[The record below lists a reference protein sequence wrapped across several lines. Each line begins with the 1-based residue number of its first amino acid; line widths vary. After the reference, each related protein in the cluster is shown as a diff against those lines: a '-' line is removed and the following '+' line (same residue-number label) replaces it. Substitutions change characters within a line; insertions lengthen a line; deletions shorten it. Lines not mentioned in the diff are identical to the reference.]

1 MNKFDEFDKIKTPSI
16 WKETILANDFRVS
29 KKKREIRIKYILAM
43 VLVIIIITTSSIGIT
58 YALSES
64 FRIWINECF
73 GNNVS
78 ITDSRDLLD
87 GINGDTIV
95 LKQGKGSW
103 YVEDGF
109 IGVVD
114 DNYFYNEV
122 YVLENDKLVAC
133 SINQYQGNIEGE
145 NYSFKYVR
153 YNNRILGFDYQGCI
167 IDVLPRIVDNKIY
180 VCIDMDR
187 KYDLAKV
194 DLVTGELEYITSD
207 HISLNPIISPN
218 QINILINKNDQA
230 WVNYNIETGN
240 SNEVTNINPY
250 MHSNCITFID
260 ENTVITYDGNDGIL
274 LDVLKD
280 TVTPLDNVPLEGTL
294 VNIYDIGDKI
304 VFTNVINGNK
314 CEMDHIY
321 ILGTYCSLDYVALFN
336 NEELYLY
343 DINHNKVVDLNND
356 KKLDEEIEGVS
367 IIDKEHLL
375 ISTDKRVYI
384 LAKEYI
390 NS

>member
-1 MNKFDEFDKIKTPSI
+1 M
-16 WKETILANDFRVS
+16 
-29 KKKREIRIKYILAM
+29 
-43 VLVIIIITTSSIGIT
+43 
-58 YALSES
+58 
-64 FRIWINECF
+64 
-73 GNNVS
+73 
-78 ITDSRDLLD
+78 
-87 GINGDTIV
+87 
-95 LKQGKGSW
+95 
-103 YVEDGF
+103 
-109 IGVVD
+109 
-114 DNYFYNEV
+114 
-122 YVLENDKLVAC
+122 AC

-260 ENTVITYDGNDGIL
+260 
-274 LDVLKD
+274 
-280 TVTPLDNVPLEGTL
+280 
-294 VNIYDIGDKI
+294 
-304 VFTNVINGNK
+304 
-314 CEMDHIY
+314 
-321 ILGTYCSLDYVALFN
+321 
-336 NEELYLY
+336 
-343 DINHNKVVDLNND
+343 
-356 KKLDEEIEGVS
+356 
-367 IIDKEHLL
+367 
-375 ISTDKRVYI
+375 
-384 LAKEYI
+384 
-390 NS
+390 

>member
-1 MNKFDEFDKIKTPSI
+1 M
-16 WKETILANDFRVS
+16 
-29 KKKREIRIKYILAM
+29 
-43 VLVIIIITTSSIGIT
+43 
-58 YALSES
+58 
-64 FRIWINECF
+64 
-73 GNNVS
+73 
-78 ITDSRDLLD
+78 
-87 GINGDTIV
+87 
-95 LKQGKGSW
+95 
-103 YVEDGF
+103 
-109 IGVVD
+109 
-114 DNYFYNEV
+114 
-122 YVLENDKLVAC
+122 
-133 SINQYQGNIEGE
+133 
-145 NYSFKYVR
+145 
-153 YNNRILGFDYQGCI
+153 
-167 IDVLPRIVDNKIY
+167 
-180 VCIDMDR
+180 
-187 KYDLAKV
+187 
-194 DLVTGELEYITSD
+194 
-207 HISLNPIISPN
+207 
-218 QINILINKNDQA
+218 
-230 WVNYNIETGN
+230 NYNIETGN

-280 TVTPLDNVPLEGTL
+280 IVTPLDNVPLEGTL

>member
-1 MNKFDEFDKIKTPSI
+1 M
-16 WKETILANDFRVS
+16 
-29 KKKREIRIKYILAM
+29 
-43 VLVIIIITTSSIGIT
+43 
-58 YALSES
+58 
-64 FRIWINECF
+64 
-73 GNNVS
+73 
-78 ITDSRDLLD
+78 
-87 GINGDTIV
+87 
-95 LKQGKGSW
+95 
-103 YVEDGF
+103 
-109 IGVVD
+109 
-114 DNYFYNEV
+114 
-122 YVLENDKLVAC
+122 AC

-321 ILGTYCSLDYVALFN
+321 ILGTYCSLIMLH
-336 NEELYLY
+336 YLIMKSY
-343 DINHNKVVDLNND
+343 IFMIL
-356 KKLDEEIEGVS
+356 
-367 IIDKEHLL
+367 IIIK
-375 ISTDKRVYI
+375 
-384 LAKEYI
+384 
-390 NS
+390 